1 MKLDTILGNPVGV
14 FIVVTAALF
23 VIALPFVITS
33 SIRKHL
39 RKKAIAKRDENL
51 RREFAIWKQNVGKI
65 GSLPQVQTSL
75 IMKKGEFCY
84 FCCTGSVLYEVRSV
98 RTSSF
103 AGASQRLGH
112 GFTVGGGSS
121 YSTSQD
127 SWRALAVG
135 TLTMTNMR
143 VYFNGDK
150 QDRNVVLRE
159 IRSIDFT
166 PTTIELSCEKR
177 QHSMVFSVS
186 NGLKASYILQVLVAN
201 NT

>member
-1 MKLDTILGNPVGV
+1 MKLDILGNPVWT
-14 FIVVTAALF
+14 FIVVVGPAFAVGIIAA
-23 VIALPFVITS
+23 IIGAIKKRQREKALVQ
-33 SIRKHL
+33 
-39 RKKAIAKRDENL
+39 RDENL
-51 RREFAIWKQNVGKI
+51 RREFAIWKQNVSKI
-65 GSLPQVQTSL
+65 GSLPQVKTSL
-75 IMKKGEFCY
+75 IMKKGEYCY

-98 RTSSF
+98 RTSSYI
-103 AGASQRLGH
+103 GASQGIGH
-112 GFTVGGGSS
+112 GLRVGSGNS

-127 SWRALAVG
+127 RWHVLAVG

-177 QHSMVFSVS
+177 QRSMVFSVS
-186 NGLKASYILQVLVAN
+186 NGLKASYILQILVSN